1 MNCQVLIVG
10 GGPAGLGAALL
21 LNAMGWRDIVVVER
35 RAASEG
41 FDRGRAFNYQLEG
54 RGQRLLERVGIEQ
67 STISRYGL
75 PNDHFTLTKLMPDG
89 TTSTMQPPILVPGRK
104 TPYWMT
110 RSRLLAL
117 LHEALEPVIERGAVT
132 LLDGHTFEAFQVD
145 GDTHHAVIANATAS
159 TDATPLKLQPT
170 LVLACDGLSSAV
182 RQALLAV
189 DPGTAPELERI
200 VHPSPAAD
208 LAYKVLSM
216 PPSFTANDG
225 RTAVNDH
232 TMAYAFLSTYR
243 DPKER
248 MSLFALPVATPEDP
262 RSINIILPK
271 DHRFWSL
278 TDPNDVEAFLTS
290 GFPQIDVRAVAGPDE
305 FASFVAARPGQFP
318 QPQYTRRI
326 YHSLPGANGRT
337 MHCVLLGDA
346 AHAFPPDLGM
356 GVNSALEDVAELE
369 SYLEQVDRSAALRAY
384 AAAREPEHASLVRLV
399 QTVHPYQYNQ
409 TPWRLK
415 LWTARFLAQ
424 LLVHKATFGL
434 IDMPGFML
442 SQRHTMA
449 FTEME
454 RRYRAGNRAMSLLG
468 LGALAGAGYLAF
480 F

>member
-1 MNCQVLIVG
+1 MKCNVLIVG

-21 LNAMGWRDIVVVER
+21 LNTLGWRDIVVVER
-35 RAASEG
+35 RSAAAG

-67 STISRYGL
+67 ATISRFGL

-89 TTSTMQPPILVPGRK
+89 STSTMQPPILVPGRK

-117 LHEALEPVIERGAVT
+117 LHEALAPVIDSGAVT
-132 LLDGHTFEAFQVD
+132 LLDGHALAAFAADDNGHV
-145 GDTHHAVIANATAS
+145 AVVTNDSDQSLRLA
-159 TDATPLKLQPT
+159 PT
-170 LVLACDGLSSAV
+170 LILACDGLSSTV
-182 RQALLAV
+182 REALLAL
-189 DPGTAPELERI
+189 DPQSAPELERV

-216 PPSFTANDG
+216 PPSFSACDG
-225 RTAVNDH
+225 RIDVNDH

-243 DPKER
+243 DVRQR
-248 MSLFALPVATPEDP
+248 MSLFALPVATAEDP

-271 DHRFWSL
+271 DHDFWSL
-278 TDPNDVEAFLTS
+278 TGEAAVAAYLAR
-290 GFPQIDVRAVAGPDE
+290 GFPQIDVPAVAGSEE
-305 FASFVAARPGQFP
+305 FAAFVAARPGRFP

-326 YHSLPGANGRT
+326 YHTLAGSNGNS
-337 MHCVLLGDA
+337 MHCLLLGDA

-369 SYLEQVDRSAALRAY
+369 PYLQQSDRAAALGAY
-384 AAAREPEHASLVRLV
+384 AAKREPEHASLVRLV
-399 QTVHPYQYNQ
+399 QSVHPYQYNQ

-415 LWTARFLAQ
+415 LWTVRFLAQ
-424 LLVHKATFGL
+424 LLLHKATFGL
-434 IDMPGFML
+434 VDMPGFML

-454 RRYRAGNRAMSLLG
+454 RRYRAGNRAMGLVG
-468 LGALAGAGYLAF
+468 LGALAAVGYWLVF
-480 F
+480 